1 MEKPNVNKYEI
12 MCFFQGDEKQKKE
25 ELVKKIQQ
33 LVSSKLEI
41 KNLETKKLFWPAKI
55 ENYLLLHL
63 TTSPENILQVENILQ
78 QSIFQYLLINLDKE
92 KQIKIK
98 KRFSNNQSISQEI
111 ISREE
116 KPVSN
121 SEPKGESQSVAKK

>member
-1 MEKPNVNKYEI
+1 MEKPNINKYEI

-33 LVSSKLEI
+33 LVPSELEI
-41 KNLETKKLFWPAKI
+41 KNLETKKLFWPVKV

-63 TTSPENILQVENILQ
+63 ATSPENILQVENILQ
-78 QSIFQYLLINLDKE
+78 QSTFQYLLINLDKE
-92 KQIKIK
+92 KQIKMRK
-98 KRFSNNQSISQEI
+98 KFLNNQNIPQEI
-111 ISREE
+111 TSREE

-121 SEPKGESQSVAKK
+121 SEPEEESQSVE